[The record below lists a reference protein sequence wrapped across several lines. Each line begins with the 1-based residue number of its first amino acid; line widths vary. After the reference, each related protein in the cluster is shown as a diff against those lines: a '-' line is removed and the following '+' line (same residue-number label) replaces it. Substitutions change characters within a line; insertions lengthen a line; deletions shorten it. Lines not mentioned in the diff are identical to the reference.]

1 MAYQPRLIIQAPG
14 GGPLERQLS
23 ERAPQSVLSGD
34 VAVEVGPTDASG
46 NLEPPDAG
54 QVVMSL
60 PSPEALER
68 DAGDMRRVIGQAGTG
83 VEPLVVVVEVAEELR
98 DEELD
103 AILDAAS
110 HGSRAVILRIIRDA

>member
-1 MAYQPRLIIQAPG
+1 VAYQPRLIIQAPG
-14 GGPLERQLS
+14 GGALERQLS
-23 ERAPQSVLSGD
+23 ERPPQGVLSGD
-34 VAVEVGPTDASG
+34 VVIEIGRTDAQG
-46 NLEPPDAG
+46 NLEPPGAG

-60 PSPEALER
+60 PSPEGLER
-68 DAGDMRRVIGQAGTG
+68 DAGDVRRVIGQAGTG

-110 HGSRAVILRIIRDA
+110 HSSRAVIVRIIRDA